1 MNSTNREDPAQFRG
15 VMTMAQKEKPKEKP
29 LVSPCTEVYLR
40 GPGRGKCDA
49 TSCKSECAR
58 KRKGIGLCYNNE
70 ITDPT
75 TQNLELIQ
83 LSKPSGER
91 DEGSEGE
98 FMDLA

>member
-1 MNSTNREDPAQFRG
+1 MKNAFQPSRLAMFTILLFG

-75 TQNLELIQ
+75 TQVFCRCMYLKN
-83 LSKPSGER
+83 KMNTCVP
-91 DEGSEGE
+91 
-98 FMDLA
+98 